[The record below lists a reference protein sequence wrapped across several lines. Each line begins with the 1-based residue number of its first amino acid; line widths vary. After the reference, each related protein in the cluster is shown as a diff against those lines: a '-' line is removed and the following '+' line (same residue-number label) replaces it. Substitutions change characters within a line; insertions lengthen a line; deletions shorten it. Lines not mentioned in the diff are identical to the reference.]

1 MTVSTH
7 HHLRNGDFVANAV
20 FAAAAELGIE
30 SLLDRPLGTLSGGEQ
45 QRVAVARA
53 LVTRPE
59 ILIADEPTSALDS
72 DNREA
77 FMNRMLQMAA
87 ENCTTVIFVSHDRSL
102 QDHFDRHLDMNVLT
116 AQGGTT

>member
-1 MTVSTH
+1 MHPDVV
-7 HHLRNGDFVANAV
+7 LC
-20 FAAAAELGIE
+20 
-30 SLLDRPLGTLSGGEQ
+30 
-45 QRVAVARA
+45 
-53 LVTRPE
+53 
-59 ILIADEPTSALDS
+59 DEPTSALDS

-116 AQGGTT
+116 AQGGTA